1 MLTETLTMAGHVA
14 LAGDARLG
22 VVPCP
27 SEAIRLRPMAH
38 VVAASPA
45 AAYQLS
51 GHAGTWF
58 VGTAVKP
65 ASFGVTT
72 NDPTARWPED
82 RSP

>member
-1 MLTETLTMAGHVA
+1 MTTETLTMAGHVA

-22 VVPCP
+22 AVPCP
-27 SEAIRLRPMAH
+27 STRLRSMAYAT
-38 VVAASPA
+38 AAPA
-45 AAYQLS
+45 RSFQIS

-65 ASFGVTT
+65 ASGVTA
-72 NDPTARWPED
+72 NDPTARRPED